1 MLTLRHVQEL
11 QDQGSTVQLDDGR
24 KGKSV
29 RVDTLFPQNTTEVS
43 VYYTEG
49 AQGPGIAKVGLN
61 RLSDFCDA
69 S

>member
-1 MLTLRHVQEL
+1 MLTLRHVQAL
-11 QDQGSTVQLDDGR
+11 QDQGSAVKLDDGR
-24 KGKSV
+24 IGKIV

-49 AQGPGIAKVGLN
+49 AHGPGIAKVGLN
-61 RLSDFCDA
+61 RLSDFRDA